1 MTSQRHSNSLL
12 VVTVIN
18 FAAMIAVTYGFG
30 IYLFTALAPAM
41 MRDVGFSYYEMGVIT
56 GITQVG
62 FLVFALC
69 SGLVTAIFSAFT
81 IMRFSLVMCAL
92 SLGGLYLA
100 DSVFAVG
107 LCLTLLAGCAASVW
121 TPMAEATQSLL
132 RAEHQGKALG
142 LMSSGT
148 AYGVFAKSI
157 IMNR

>member
-92 SLGGLYLA
+92 S
-100 DSVFAVG
+100 
-107 LCLTLLAGCAASVW
+107 
-121 TPMAEATQSLL
+121 
-132 RAEHQGKALG
+132 
-142 LMSSGT
+142 
-148 AYGVFAKSI
+148 
-157 IMNR
+157 